1 MINDQDPKQAL
12 QQTTLMT
19 TFSLK
24 GNVCMHY
31 VVYSDN
37 TFGRGLNLDPS
48 WESQKSSFL
57 TQLDWSSP
65 ASRLDS
71 FFMF

>member
-1 MINDQDPKQAL
+1 
-12 QQTTLMT
+12 
-19 TFSLK
+19 
-24 GNVCMHY
+24 MHY